1 MTARQVRRKNIVIC
15 LDGMTA
21 CGKSTAA
28 RRLAQ
33 KYRLKYV
40 SGEMVLKELA
50 LRLGY
55 KSQERGWLETT
66 EMPTHDSK
74 SRLTQNF

>member
-1 MTARQVRRKNIVIC
+1 MTARQTRRKNIVIC
-15 LDGMTA
+15 LAGMTA

-40 SGEMVLKELA
+40 PGGTVLKELA
-50 LRLGY
+50 LGLGY
-55 KSQERGWLETT
+55 KSQERGWWETT
-66 EMPTHDSK
+66 EMPIHDSIN
-74 SRLTQNF
+74 RLTQNF

>member
-1 MTARQVRRKNIVIC
+1 MTAGQARRKNIVIC

-28 RRLAQ
+28 RRLAK

-40 SGEMVLKELA
+40 SDGMVLKELA
-50 LRLGY
+50 LRLGC
-55 KSQERGWLETT
+55 KSQERGWWETT
-66 EMPTHDSK
+66 EMPTHDSIN
-74 SRLTQNF
+74 RLAQNF